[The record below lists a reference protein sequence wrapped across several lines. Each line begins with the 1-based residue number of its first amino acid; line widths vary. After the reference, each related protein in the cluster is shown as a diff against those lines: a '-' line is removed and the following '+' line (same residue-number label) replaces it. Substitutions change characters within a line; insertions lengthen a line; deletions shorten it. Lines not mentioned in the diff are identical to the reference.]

1 VRGGSEDGE
10 CLGEGRGSTSKPF
23 VPQKNR
29 RLIED
34 CKTMRESLFRGMEKM
49 MMERR
54 EFVGGMIGAGVALAT
69 ERWSDAAREVLR
81 PGLELYSVRNEMD
94 RDVPGALAMVR
105 RMGFAE
111 VEVAMLHGLSA
122 NQFAAALKAAGL
134 KATSMAAG
142 YEDLQT
148 RLDLVKER
156 AEAFSVQWVMLGWIP
171 HSGEFTRE
179 DAKRVAREMN
189 EWSESLRGKGL
200 RLAYHPHGYEFRP
213 QAGETAFDVLLKES
227 NSKTVFFEIDTFWA
241 EVAGQNCAQL
251 IARLGSRVRLLH
263 LKDLRKGAKTGV
275 FTGSAADEDS
285 VAVGDGVIDWQ
296 AVLAAARKA
305 RVERYFIEDESP
317 AVEKQIPRSLEFLAR
332 M

>member
-1 VRGGSEDGE
+1 
-10 CLGEGRGSTSKPF
+10 
-23 VPQKNR
+23 
-29 RLIED
+29 
-34 CKTMRESLFRGMEKM
+34 
-49 MMERR
+49 MERR
-54 EFVGGMIGAGVALAT
+54 EFVCGVIGAGVALAT
-69 ERWSDAAREVLR
+69 AGWSDVAREVLR

-94 RDVPGALAMVR
+94 RDVPGALGMVR
-105 RMGFAE
+105 RMGFTE
-111 VEVAMLHGLSA
+111 VEVAMLHSLSA
-122 NQFAAALKAAGL
+122 NQFAAALKSAGL

-142 YEDLQT
+142 YEDLQA

-156 AEAFSVQWVMLGWIP
+156 AEAFSVKWVMLGWIP

-189 EWSESLRGKGL
+189 EWGESLGEKGL

-213 QAGETAFDVLLKES
+213 EAGGTAFDVLLKET
-227 NSKTVFFEIDTFWA
+227 NSRMVFFEVDTFWA

-251 IARLGSRVRLLH
+251 IARLGSRARLLH

-275 FTGSAADEDS
+275 FTGAAADEDS
-285 VAVGDGVIDWQ
+285 VAVGDGVIDWK
-296 AVLAAARKA
+296 AVLAAARKVG
-305 RVERYFIEDESP
+305 VERYFIEDESP